1 MRPDEV
7 GALVFDVFGTV
18 VDWRSSVIE
27 ESAAFGARHGID
39 ADWPAFADEWRNAG
53 YTGGMKRVASGE
65 LPWIKVDELH
75 RMKLDEMLSDL
86 GATGVPE
93 EDIHHLSY
101 VWHRLRPWPDTP
113 EGLDRLRTKYTVA
126 SLSNGNV
133 SLLADMAKNGGFRWD
148 CVLSA
153 ELAHAY
159 KPHPKAY
166 ETAADL
172 LSLPTERV
180 MMVAAHKSDLEAARA
195 TGMRAAL
202 IRRPDEFGPENPAPD
217 LTPDSPS
224 GVPYDYVADG
234 FLDLADQMGCD

>member
-27 ESAAFGARHGID
+27 ESAAFGARHGIN
-39 ADWPAFADEWRNAG
+39 ADWPTFADEWRNAG
-53 YTGGMKRVASGE
+53 YSGGMKRVASGE
-65 LPWIKVDELH
+65 LPWMKVDELH
-75 RMKLDEMLSDL
+75 RMKLDEMLSGMDV
-86 GATGVPE
+86 TGISDDEVH
-93 EDIHHLSY
+93 DLSY
-101 VWHRLRPWPDTP
+101 VWHRLRPWPDAP

-126 SLSNGNV
+126 SLSNGNI
-133 SLLADMAKNGGFRWD
+133 SLLTDMAKNGGFRWD

-153 ELAHAY
+153 ELAGAY
-159 KPHPKAY
+159 KPAPKAY

-195 TGMRAAL
+195 TGMRTAF
-202 IRRPDEFGPENPAPD
+202 IQRPDEFGPDNPPPD
-217 LTPDSPS
+217 LTPESPN
-224 GVPYDYVADG
+224 GVPYDFVADG
-234 FLDLADQMGCD
+234 FLDLAGQMGCD